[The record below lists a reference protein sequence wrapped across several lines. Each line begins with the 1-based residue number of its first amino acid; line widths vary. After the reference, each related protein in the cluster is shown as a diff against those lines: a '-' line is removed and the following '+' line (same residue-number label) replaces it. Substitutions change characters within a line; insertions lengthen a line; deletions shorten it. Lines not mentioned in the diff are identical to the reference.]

1 MIEVIYHPT
10 CSKSKKTREIFANTE
25 TVERNLEE
33 NMLTAA
39 EILEISRTLGLTV
52 QDLLR
57 PNSPVYQ
64 ERKDELYAMDEQSL
78 AELIATEP
86 TLVKRPIVKHD
97 GNLILGLDEEK
108 FAALTRADRA

>member
-33 NMLTAA
+33 NMLSAD
-39 EILEISRTLGLTV
+39 EILDIARTLGLKV

-64 ERKDELYAMDEQSL
+64 ERHEELYAMDEQAL

-86 TLVKRPIVKHD
+86 TLVKRPIVKT
-97 GNLILGLDEEK
+97 GNELIVGLNEEK
-108 FAALTRADRA
+108 FAALTQTPRA